1 MSAQAPARAFAQA
14 YAQPIAPRD
23 ARLLE
28 LHPVIAGAGF
38 ARRPFLVGH
47 RLAGHPLFDLPRL
60 VELASR
66 LPADRVEYNAGDVP
80 LTLAPGET
88 PRTGLSPEETIR
100 RIETCGSWLV
110 LKNVERDPAYA
121 RLLDEAL
128 GQVAPFSEHVEP
140 GMRARE
146 AFVFVSSPGAVTPY
160 HMDPEHN
167 FLLQVRGKKRVSL
180 FDGGDR
186 EVLSEEQLERFY
198 TGAGRNLVWRDE
210 LASRARAF
218 DLEPGRGLY
227 FPVTHPHHVK
237 NGDQVSV
244 SFSVTFRTQRAD
256 DRERLFKLNRR
267 MRAFGLSPSPVG
279 ARPAVD
285 GAKLS
290 LLGVG
295 RRMKN
300 LLRKK

>member
-1 MSAQAPARAFAQA
+1 MSSAALSFE
-14 YAQPIAPRD
+14 PIQSSRRP
-23 ARLLE
+23 LE

-80 LTLAPGET
+80 LTLEPGKT

-128 GQVAPFSEHVEP
+128 DQVAPFSEHVEP
-140 GMRARE
+140 GMTARE

-167 FLLQVRGKKRVSL
+167 FLLQVRGRKRVCL
-180 FDGGDR
+180 FDGDDR
-186 EVLSEEQLERFY
+186 SVLSEVELERFY
-198 TGAGRNLVWRDE
+198 TGGGRNLVWRDE
-210 LASRARAF
+210 LGPKARAF
-218 DLEPGRGLY
+218 ELEPGRGLY

-244 SFSVTFRTQRAD
+244 SFSVTFRTAHAD
-256 DRERLFKLNRR
+256 DRERLHKLNRR
-267 MRAFGLSPSPVG
+267 IRALGITPSPVG

-285 GAKLS
+285 AAKLGA
-290 LLGVG
+290 LALG
-295 RRMKN
+295 RRLKR
-300 LLRKK
+300 LARARTK